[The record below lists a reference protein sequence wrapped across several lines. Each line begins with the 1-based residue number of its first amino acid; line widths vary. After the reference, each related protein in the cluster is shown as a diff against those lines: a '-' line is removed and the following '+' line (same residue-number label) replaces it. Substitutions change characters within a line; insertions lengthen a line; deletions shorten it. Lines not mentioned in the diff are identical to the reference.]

1 MLKPFM
7 TKICSENT
15 KSIKLK
21 VSRTIHHYLQLP
33 VLDFSNYY
41 PDYHKLEV
49 ILFKYDKTAIASL
62 SDSLKQQQVLSEA
75 PTSLLLANT
84 KHRENTI
91 I

>member
-33 VLDFSNYY
+33 VLDFSNDY

-62 SDSLKQQQVLSEA
+62 SDSLKQVLSEA

-84 KHRENTI
+84 KHRENI
-91 I
+91 II